1 MIAALSAADQ
11 RRRRTDP
18 VETATPR
25 SSHFASLLPSNIT
38 ITRSSPLLQAEQ
50 ASQPLPLKKGARTP
64 LTFER
69 QSHRPNRGR
78 CRTACQGKTLRERQQ
93 IGAHAAAA
101 VKRQETLDNL
111 VTAYQQ
117 LVDDGVVPWGS
128 TPLNRF
134 WAKQAEVAIRTVQK
148 HRTALRAA
156 IEAGDARR

>member
-64 LTFER
+64 LTTHLRFGIDCARMEPALVGLCM
-69 QSHRPNRGR
+69 SLA
-78 CRTACQGKTLRERQQ
+78 TAELPTDPAELR
-93 IGAHAAAA
+93 
-101 VKRQETLDNL
+101 
-111 VTAYQQ
+111 
-117 LVDDGVVPWGS
+117 
-128 TPLNRF
+128 
-134 WAKQAEVAIRTVQK
+134 
-148 HRTALRAA
+148 
-156 IEAGDARR
+156 

>member
-64 LTFER
+64 LTANRIRRRAPCRGDKWHLDEVVITIAGEKHWHWLWRAVDQQGFVLDVLV
-69 QSHRPNRGR
+69 QSRRDKKAAKRLLRKLLKKQGR
-78 CRTACQGKTLRERQQ
+78 SPRVLITDK
-93 IGAHAAAA
+93 
-101 VKRQETLDNL
+101 
-111 VTAYQQ
+111 
-117 LVDDGVVPWGS
+117 
-128 TPLNRF
+128 
-134 WAKQAEVAIRTVQK
+134 
-148 HRTALRAA
+148 
-156 IEAGDARR
+156 